1 MRIVSCS
8 MLSCDFSA
16 MGKELERVQAAGAD
30 MAHLD
35 IMDGAF
41 VPNIT
46 FGAPVIKCLLPYKKI
61 PFETH
66 LMIENP
72 ERYIDDFRKAG
83 SDIIIVHAEATNHL
97 DRLINQ
103 IKDTGAKAGVALN
116 PATPLALAEEVLA
129 NIDILLL
136 MTVNPGF
143 GGQKYIRSV
152 TDKIRRAAKI
162 REEKGYKFL
171 IETDGGIDSVTAPVA
186 SEAGC
191 DILVSGSYLF
201 KSNDIKAAIEGLK
214 NA

>member
-1 MRIVSCS
+1 MATVSAS

-16 MGKELERVQAAGAD
+16 MGRDLERIQIAGAD

-46 FGAPVIKCLLPYKKI
+46 FGAPVIKKLLPFKKI
-61 PFETH
+61 PFESH

-72 ERYIDDFRKAG
+72 ERYINDFRDAG
-83 SDIIIVHAEATNHL
+83 SDIIIVHAEATRHL
-97 DRLINQ
+97 DRLISQ
-103 IKDTGAKAGVALN
+103 IKETGAKAGVALN
-116 PATPLALAEEVLA
+116 PATPLSAVSEVLG

-143 GGQKYIRSV
+143 GGQKFISYV
-152 TDKIRRAAKI
+152 TEKVSQAAKI
-162 REEKGYKFL
+162 RNDKGLSFL
-171 IETDGGIDSVTAPVA
+171 IETDGGIDGTTGPAVA
-186 SEAGC
+186 ALGC
-191 DILVSGSYLF
+191 DILVSGSYIF
-201 KSNDIKAAIEGLK
+201 RSPDVKKAIDSLK

>member
-1 MRIVSCS
+1 
-8 MLSCDFSA
+8 MLSCDFSQ
-16 MGKELERVQAAGAD
+16 MGKELVRVQDAGCD
-30 MAHLD
+30 YAHLD
-35 IMDGAF
+35 VMDGAF

-46 FGAPVIKCLLPYKKI
+46 FGAPVIKSLLPYKKI

-72 ERYIDDFRKAG
+72 EKYIGDFRNAG

-97 DRLINQ
+97 DRLVNQ
-103 IKDTGAKAGVALN
+103 IKETGAKAGVALN
-116 PATPLALAEEVLA
+116 PATPLSACEEILG

-143 GGQKYIRSV
+143 GGQKYISSV

-162 REEKGYKFL
+162 RTEKGYGFM
-171 IETDGGIDSVTAPVA
+171 IETDGGIDSVTGRESAA
-186 SEAGC
+186 AGC

-201 KSNDIKAAIEGLK
+201 KSKDLEAAVLSLK